1 MQLSYSQFH
10 SMFQYDFHL
19 GFDTPLL
26 ISVALEV
33 MQHGRVHLRATS
45 GMFRYFKSLWGTHH
59 RFLLAVHP
67 DALHC
72 VDSDVVVYLRKVLPG
87 KESIEE
93 FLNEHHWSRSWRKVK
108 DQLRNTYMFCKC
120 SGDTG
125 KVKVALQKHDNR
137 LDEIE
142 QYSRR
147 DNIVVHGLP
156 EQDGE
161 CTNDVIIGV
170 AAAAG
175 VVITNSNIS
184 TSHRV
189 GRPGNARDGKPRP
202 IVARFVRRD
211 TRTGF
216 LRSKKK
222 LKGHAAY
229 NGMFLSEQLSPMR
242 AKLLHAVKNDADT
255 ARTRTLDGKIFC
267 TKRAD
272 PDGKRYVLTSPD
284 DLFKQFGWGED
295 KLKKS
300 GLFVD

>member
-1 MQLSYSQFH
+1 MATVENPYE
-10 SMFQYDFHL
+10 ML
-19 GFDTPLL
+19 GEKNVSSARSET
-26 ISVALEV
+26 EV
-33 MQHGRVHLRATS
+33 SFRIDDLVGEAMELVPDRAGVDRS
-45 GMFRYFKSLWGTHH
+45 
-59 RFLLAVHP
+59 LLADITRAVCASLLP
-67 DALHC
+67 
-72 VDSDVVVYLRKVLPG
+72 VLQSMAG
-87 KESIEE
+87 GM
-93 FLNEHHWSRSWRKVK
+93 L
-108 DQLRNTYMFCKC
+108 CKC
-120 SGDTG
+120 SG
-125 KVKVALQKHDNR
+125 KVKVALQKHDDR

-147 DNIVVHGLP
+147 DNIVAHGLP

-161 CTNDVIIGV
+161 CTNDVIIAV

-175 VVITNSNIS
+175 VVVTNGDIS

-202 IVARFVRRD
+202 IVARFGRWD
-211 TRTGF
+211 TRTGI

-229 NGMFLSEQLSPMR
+229 NGVFVSEQLSPVR

-255 ARTRTLDGKIFC
+255 ARTWTIDGKIFC

-284 DLFKQFGWGED
+284 DLFKQLGWGQD

-300 GLFVD
+300 GLFFDV